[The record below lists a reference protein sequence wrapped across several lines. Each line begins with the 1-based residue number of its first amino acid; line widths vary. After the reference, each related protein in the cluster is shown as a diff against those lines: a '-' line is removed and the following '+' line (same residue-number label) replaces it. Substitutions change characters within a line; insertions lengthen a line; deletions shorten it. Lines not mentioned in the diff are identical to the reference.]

1 MNTSKGQGK
10 VLKTRKAINMTKN
23 SMMTLVNFLSTN
35 DIPELATVK
44 EEILAQY
51 AKNEEKA
58 QANRDLYTQAHDIVM
73 RVVDATPRT
82 VAEIYEA
89 CADELPEGFSKSK
102 VQYAIRALWG
112 NEVVKIEN
120 AKGANQYTKA

>member
-1 MNTSKGQGK
+1 
-10 VLKTRKAINMTKN
+10 MTKN
-23 SMMTLVNFLSTN
+23 SMMTLVNFLSNN

-58 QANRDLYTQAHDIVM
+58 QVNRDLYAQAHDVVM
-73 RVVDATPRT
+73 DVIDDTPRT

-89 CADELPEGFSKSK
+89 CADKLPEGFSKSK

-112 NEVVKIEN
+112 NEIVKIEN
-120 AKGANQYTKA
+120 AKGANQYTRA

>member
-23 SMMTLVNFLSTN
+23 AMMTLVNYLTSN
-35 DIPELATVK
+35 DVPELAIVK
-44 EEILAQY
+44 EEVLAQY

-58 QANRDLYTQAHDIVM
+58 QANRDLYAQAHDVVM
-73 RVVDATPRT
+73 GAIDETPRT
-82 VAEIYEA
+82 VAEIYEV
-89 CADELPEGFSKSK
+89 CEDELPEGFSKSK
-102 VQYAIRALWG
+102 IQYALRALWS
-112 NEVVKIEN
+112 NEITKIEN

>member
-10 VLKTRKAINMTKN
+10 VLKTRKAKAMTKN
-23 SMMTLVNFLSTN
+23 TMMTLVNYLTNN
-35 DIPELATVK
+35 DIPELADVK
-44 EEILAQY
+44 AEILAQY

-58 QANRDLYTQAHDIVM
+58 QANRDLYAQAHDVVM
-73 RVVDATPRT
+73 GVIDETPRT

-89 CADELPEGFSKSK
+89 CEDELPEGFTKSK
-102 VQYAIRALWG
+102 LQYALRASWSS
-112 NEVVKIEN
+112 EVNKIEN

>member
-1 MNTSKGQGK
+1 
-10 VLKTRKAINMTKN
+10 MTKN
-23 SMMTLVNFLSTN
+23 TMMTLVNYLTNN

-58 QANRDLYTQAHDIVM
+58 QANRDLYTQAHDVVM
-73 RVVDATPRT
+73 SVMDDTPRT

-89 CADELPEGFSKSK
+89 CEDELPEGFSKSK
-102 VQYAIRALWG
+102 VQYAMRALWSD
-112 NEVVKIEN
+112 EVVKIEN